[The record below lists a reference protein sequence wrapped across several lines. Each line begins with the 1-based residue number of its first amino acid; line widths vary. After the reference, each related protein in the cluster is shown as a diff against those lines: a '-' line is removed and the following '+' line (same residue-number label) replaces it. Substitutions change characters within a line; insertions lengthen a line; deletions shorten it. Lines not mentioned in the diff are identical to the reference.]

1 MNGEQSCYHQTSA
14 LSLKIETMTQ
24 SAAEFEISPLL
35 AEFEN
40 VPEPQTFHFIQV
52 EHAEDRPSKI
62 HMMSFL
68 CSGEHP
74 IGADAYS
81 ETFAKLV
88 KSKEDKEAI
97 EVTIA
102 NGQAT
107 DHLTVNLEK
116 KAKAKV
122 YFHFLKLFEDRNG
135 GTSVEDMK
143 NSNIF
148 IPNII
153 LESNRSMSKQIYSTF
168 FSRTNSGLNGCSKD
182 FQKDMQ
188 DLLIENVIQTKPF
201 NKIEI
206 RKKLFNNKFKL
217 KLEL

>member
-1 MNGEQSCYHQTSA
+1 M
-14 LSLKIETMTQ
+14 KIETIAQ

-40 VPEPQTFHFIQV
+40 VPEPQTFHFMQV
-52 EHAEDRPSKI
+52 EHADDSRPSKI
-62 HMMSFL
+62 HMVSFL

-81 ETFAKLV
+81 ETFEKLV
-88 KSKEDKEAI
+88 KSREEKEAI
-97 EVTIA
+97 EINIA

-107 DHLTVNLEK
+107 DHLTVNQEK

-135 GTSVEDMK
+135 GASVEDMK

-148 IPNII
+148 IPNMM
-153 LESNRSMSKQIYSTF
+153 LESNRSMIKQIYSTF

-188 DLLIENVIQTKPF
+188 DLLIENVILAKPF
-201 NKIEI
+201 GKIEV